1 MDEIELDNLGEDP
14 IPEEEGEEETDME
27 WRDESVVIMS
37 GMNPDLR
44 QGLEEEKQAD
54 RELGKIQGV
63 RNRGYTE
70 DKKNLKELGIS
81 LNKGDGPFAK
91 SIFEKLKVTV
101 NRKGKV
107 NGAEF
112 DNVRIIVQKGKTL
125 VYTEDTKKL
134 AKVTE
139 FKELVNKAELE
150 HKKTPAALI
159 EETLPDIPVTTDLEH
174 AVVRNSTEDL
184 VHFIDEKV
192 AEIEAKAKKSAT
204 ISEQTIREF
213 GGIIRIPNPEH
224 NLDNG

>member
-1 MDEIELDNLGEDP
+1 MDEIELDNLGEDQP
-14 IPEEEGEEETDME
+14 IEPEEGEEETDMD

-70 DKKNLKELGIS
+70 DKKNLLKELGIS

-91 SIFEKLKVTV
+91 SIFDKLKLTV
-101 NRKGKV
+101 NRKGKI

-112 DNVRIIVQKGKTL
+112 DNVRIIVQKGKRL

-139 FKELVNKAELE
+139 FKELVDKAELE

-159 EETLPDIPVTTDLEH
+159 EETLPDIPVTTDLEQ
-174 AVVRNSTEDL
+174 AIVRNSTEDL
-184 VHFIDEKV
+184 EHFIDEEVEKIRQRLNN
-192 AEIEAKAKKSAT
+192 AEEV
-204 ISEQTIREF
+204 ISYKELRDLLMD
-213 GGIIRIPNPEH
+213 IPGMNDET
-224 NLDNG
+224 